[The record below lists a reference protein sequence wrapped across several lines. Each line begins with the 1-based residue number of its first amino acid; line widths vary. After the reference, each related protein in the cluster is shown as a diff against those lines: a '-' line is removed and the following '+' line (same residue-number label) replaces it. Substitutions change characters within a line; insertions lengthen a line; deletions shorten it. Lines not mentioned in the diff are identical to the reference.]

1 MDALDNLKETQHEG
15 MQDHANQADSVSCE
29 GNDNDAKAMNEG
41 SKGDD
46 SAKAGQAANKGDDS
60 AKTGQSANKK
70 GDKIELP
77 ADGEGFSYRRL
88 LFTTLVI
95 SGCSMVYELL
105 ISSVST
111 YLIGDGIEQFSIT
124 IGLYMCAMGVGSYL
138 TRKIKNRLFNW
149 LVAVEILI
157 GVIGG
162 TCALVLFLSNIY
174 LPSYKLVMFSE
185 IIAIGLLAGLEIPLL
200 LRIIEKYDSNLRLT
214 LSSVFTFD
222 YVGGLIGSIAFPLL
236 LLPHIGYFATAFLAG
251 TLNLMMA
258 LFIIF
263 SYKKYIRF
271 PRVSFLV
278 ALICCALM
286 FWGMLFSERVARQVE
301 QGLYRDRIVYM
312 EQSPYQKIVL
322 TKHRYDLRMF
332 INGNIQFSSRD
343 EYRYHEALVHV
354 AGAAANSHENVLILG
369 GGDGLALREV
379 LKYEDVRHVDLVDL
393 DKAVVELSR
402 THHEIRELNAGAL
415 SSDKLTVHNTDAFRF
430 LEERVEKF
438 KAGDTSVRPY
448 DMMIVDLPDPNNAD
462 LNKLYMDLFYR
473 LCSNNLSAH
482 GVLVIQSTSPYY
494 APDAFWCIHK
504 TVGAEFAHVYPFHVQ
519 VPTFGDWGFQMAT
532 RDPVDIANLQLKV
545 TGRYLTQEN
554 LPALFKFAGDERS
567 QDVDGLV
574 VNSLTRPRLLEY
586 YVKAERVW
594 N

>member
-1 MDALDNLKETQHEG
+1 MELLEGSQEVQGDTKTKGEDAAEAGTKGKDEAENGREAETEG
-15 MQDHANQADSVSCE
+15 KVVTDAEGDKAQDKSVSSQS
-29 GNDNDAKAMNEG
+29 GAQKAEK
-41 SKGDD
+41 SPQKSDD
-46 SAKAGQAANKGDDS
+46 
-60 AKTGQSANKK
+60 T
-70 GDKIELP
+70 
-77 ADGEGFSYRRL
+77 GFSYKRL

-138 TRKIKNRLFNW
+138 TRKIKHRLFNW
-149 LVAVEILI
+149 LVAVEIAI

-200 LRIIEKYDSNLRLT
+200 LRIIEKYASNLRLT

-222 YVGGLIGSIAFPLL
+222 YVGGLLGSIAFPLL

-251 TLNLMMA
+251 TLNLVMA
-258 LFIIF
+258 LFIIW
-263 SYKKYIRF
+263 SYKKYIRWAG
-271 PRVSFLV
+271 VCNVIAVL
-278 ALICCALM
+278 CCLLM
-286 FWGMLFSERVARQVE
+286 FCGMLFSERIARQVE

-354 AGAAANSHENVLILG
+354 AGAVAKSHENVLILG

-379 LKYEDVRHVDLVDL
+379 FKYEDVRHVDLVDL

-402 THHEIRELNAGAL
+402 THHEIRELNADAL
-415 SSDKLTVHNTDAFRF
+415 NSDRLTVHNTDAFRY
-430 LEERVEKF
+430 LEERVERF
-438 KAGDTSVRPY
+438 KAGDSSIRPY
-448 DMMIVDLPDPNNAD
+448 DMIIVDLPDPNNED
-462 LNKLYMDLFYR
+462 LNKLYMDIFYR
-473 LCSNNLSAH
+473 LCSNNLSPD
-482 GVLVIQSTSPYY
+482 GVLVIQATSPYY
-494 APDAFWCIHK
+494 APDAYWCIHK
-504 TVGAEFAHVYPFHVQ
+504 TVGAEFKYVYPYHVQ
-519 VPTFGDWGFQMAT
+519 VPTFGDWGFQLAT
-532 RDPVDIANLQLKV
+532 REPVDIKNLQLKV
-545 TGRYLTQEN
+545 SGRFLTQEN
-554 LPALFKFAGDERS
+554 LPAMFKFAGDERS
-567 QDVDGLV
+567 KDMDSLA
-574 VNSLTRPRLLEY
+574 VNSLTRPMLVEY
-586 YVKAERVW
+586 YIKAERVW

>member
-1 MDALDNLKETQHEG
+1 MDALENMIETQTGGTQGKSENNTDGINSGKESGPNASGESKEKGGSGAGENKET
-15 MQDHANQADSVSCE
+15 SVSSGE
-29 GNDNDAKAMNEG
+29 THQGKNTKN
-41 SKGDD
+41 GD
-46 SAKAGQAANKGDDS
+46 
-60 AKTGQSANKK
+60 
-70 GDKIELP
+70 
-77 ADGEGFSYRRL
+77 GFSYRRL

-111 YLIGDGIEQFSIT
+111 YLLGDGIEQFSIT

-149 LVAVEILI
+149 LIAIEIAI

-174 LPSYKLVMFSE
+174 LPSYKLVMFTE

-200 LRIIEKYDSNLRLT
+200 LRIIEKCDSNLRLT

-236 LLPHIGYFATAFLAG
+236 LLPQIGYFATAFLAG

-258 LFIIF
+258 LFIIV
-263 SYKKYIRF
+263 SYKKYIRWPAF
-271 PRVSFLV
+271 CNSI
-278 ALICCALM
+278 AIICCALM
-286 FWGMLFSERVARQVE
+286 FGGMLFSERIARQVE
-301 QGLYRDRIVYM
+301 QGLYRDKIVHM

-354 AGAAANSHENVLILG
+354 AGAVARSHENVLILG
-369 GGDGLALREV
+369 GGDGMALREV
-379 LKYEDVRHVDLVDL
+379 FKYEDVKHVDMVDL
-393 DKAVVELSR
+393 DNAVVELSK
-402 THHEIRELNAGAL
+402 THHEIRKLNEDAL

-430 LEERVEKF
+430 LEERVERF
-438 KAGDTSVRPY
+438 KAGDTSIRPY
-448 DMMIVDLPDPNNAD
+448 DMIIVDLPDPNNEN

-473 LCSNNLSAH
+473 LCSNNLSAE
-482 GVLVIQSTSPYY
+482 GVLVLQSTSPYY
-494 APDAFWCIHK
+494 APDAFWCINK
-504 TVGAEFAHVYPFHVQ
+504 TVNAEFKYVYPFHVQ
-519 VPTFGDWGFQMAT
+519 VPTFGDWGFQLAT
-532 RDPVDIANLQLKV
+532 REPVDIANLQLKV
-545 TGRYLTQEN
+545 QGRFLTQEN
-554 LPALFKFAGDERS
+554 LAAMFKFAGDERS
-567 QDVDGLV
+567 QHVDDLV

>member
-1 MDALDNLKETQHEG
+1 MEPLEDLKENREGETSESHEEGETVPPASETQSTEEPPAHTEKPG
-15 MQDHANQADSVSCE
+15 QLKEADPE
-29 GNDNDAKAMNEG
+29 
-41 SKGDD
+41 
-46 SAKAGQAANKGDDS
+46 
-60 AKTGQSANKK
+60 
-70 GDKIELP
+70 P
-77 ADGEGFSYRRL
+77 FSYRRL

-111 YLIGDGIEQFSIT
+111 YLLGDGIEQFSIT
-124 IGLYMCAMGVGSYL
+124 IGLYMCAMGIGSYL
-138 TRKIKNRLFNW
+138 TRKIKKRLFNW
-149 LVAVEILI
+149 LVAVEVAI
-157 GVIGG
+157 GIIGG

-174 LPSYKLVMFSE
+174 LPSYKLVMFTE

-200 LRIIEKYDSNLRLT
+200 LRIIEKYAPNLRLT

-236 LLPHIGYFATAFLAG
+236 LLPQIGYFATAFLAG

-258 LFIIF
+258 LYIIK
-263 SYKKYIRF
+263 SYKRYIRW
-271 PRVSFLV
+271 PKTSFAIAIV
-278 ALICCALM
+278 CCITL
-286 FWGMLFSERVARQVE
+286 FFGILFSEKVARSVE
-301 QGLYRDRIVYM
+301 QGLYRDRIVHM

-354 AGAAANSHENVLILG
+354 AGSVAPSHENVLILG
-369 GGDGLALREV
+369 GGDGMALREV
-379 LKYEDVRHVDLVDL
+379 FKYDDVRHVDLVDL

-402 THHEIRELNAGAL
+402 THHEISRLNENAL
-415 SSDKLTVHNTDAFRF
+415 NSEKVTIYNEDAFHY
-430 LEERVEKF
+430 LEDRIAQF
-438 KAGDTSVRPY
+438 KNGDSSIRPY
-448 DMMIVDLPDPNNAD
+448 NMIIVDLPDPNNED
-462 LNKLYMDLFYR
+462 LNKLYMNLFYR
-473 LCSNNLSAH
+473 LCRNNLTDD

-504 TVGAEFAHVYPFHVQ
+504 TLASEFEHVYPFHVQ
-519 VPTFGDWGFQMAT
+519 VPTFGDWGFQLAT
-532 RDPVDIANLQLKV
+532 HEKVDISDLKLKI
-545 TGRYLTQEN
+545 TGRYLTQDN
-554 LPALFKFAGDERS
+554 LPAIFKFAADEHS
-567 QDVDGLV
+567 KHEDDLV
-574 VNSLTRPRLLEY
+574 VNSLSNPKLLEY